1 MGIWAVTASGGGMS
15 ADALSPATPSDDPS
29 PDEDIAYLYSLLSLT
44 QRSIFRSGV
53 ANLIGATLWTLTL
66 VGVVVG
72 IPLAILGIYKLA
84 THARRSEMS
93 PLAFAASAKKIAI
106 FEIVI
111 GGLGISGLI
120 WGFIILYRV
129 KAIRS
134 ICARHDIPA

>member
-1 MGIWAVTASGGGMS
+1 MGVWAVTASGGGAS
-15 ADALSPATPSDDPS
+15 AEARAPATPSDAPS
-29 PDEDIAYLYSLLSLT
+29 PEGDIAYLYSLLALT
-44 QRSIFRSGV
+44 QRSIFRSGIG
-53 ANLIGATLWTLTL
+53 NLIAATLWTLTL
-66 VGVVVG
+66 VGAVVG

-106 FEIVI
+106 FEIFL

-120 WGFIILYRV
+120 WGFIILHRV

-134 ICARHDIPA
+134 ICERHEIPA